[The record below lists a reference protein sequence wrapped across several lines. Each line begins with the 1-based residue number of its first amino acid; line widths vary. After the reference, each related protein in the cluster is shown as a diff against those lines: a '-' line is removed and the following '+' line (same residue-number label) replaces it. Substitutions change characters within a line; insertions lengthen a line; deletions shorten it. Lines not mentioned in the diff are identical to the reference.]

1 MKSASA
7 VAVESGRPAAL
18 KGVAADAVRLL
29 TFRSTREELARF
41 GRLHLAFGIFC
52 TWLVGMGRY
61 WDDPR
66 ANLAQHLG
74 VGSVVY
80 VFALSFVV
88 WLIVRPLRPARWS
101 YLNVC
106 AFVALVS
113 PPAILYAIPVER
125 LFTLETAASLNVWF
139 LATVAAWRVA
149 LLVFYLR
156 RQAALGWLAVTV
168 AGLLPLTVIVVSLT
182 ALNLERVAV
191 NVMGGLRET
200 TANDAAYAVLVG
212 LTVLAFLLIVPLMVV
227 YAVLV
232 AAAQRRARGPVSI
245 TSEHDAE

>member
-1 MKSASA
+1 MKSGGA
-7 VAVESGRPAAL
+7 VAVGSGRPATL

-52 TWLVGMGRY
+52 TWVVGMGRY

-80 VFALSFVV
+80 VFALSLVV
-88 WLIVRPLRPARWS
+88 WVIVLPLRPARWS

-125 LFTLETAASLNVWF
+125 LFTLETAARLNVWF

-156 RQAALGWLAVTV
+156 RQAALDWVEVTV
-168 AGLLPLTVIVVSLT
+168 AGLLPLAAIIVTLT
-182 ALNLERVAV
+182 FLNLERVAFDI
-191 NVMGGLRET
+191 MAGIRGT
-200 TANDAAYAVLVG
+200 TANDRAYAILVS
-212 LTVLAFLLIVPLMVV
+212 LTILSFLLIVPLMVV

-232 AAAQRRARGPVSI
+232 AAAQRRGRGPVSI
-245 TSEHDAE
+245 TSEHDAQ

>member
-1 MKSASA
+1 MKGACA
-7 VAVESGRPAAL
+7 VAVESVRPATL

-41 GRLHLAFGIFC
+41 GRRHLAFGIFC
-52 TWLVGMGRY
+52 AWLVGMGRY

-80 VFALSFVV
+80 VFALSLAV
-88 WLIVRPLRPARWS
+88 WLVVLPLRPARWS

-149 LLVFYLR
+149 LLVFYLG
-156 RQAALGWLAVTV
+156 RQAALGWLEVAV
-168 AGLLPLTVIVVSLT
+168 AGLLPLAAIVVTLT
-182 ALNLERVAV
+182 FLNLERVAFDLMAGV
-191 NVMGGLRET
+191 RGT
-200 TANDAAYAVLVG
+200 TANDRAYAVLVS
-212 LTVLAFLLIVPLMVV
+212 LTVLSFLLIVPLSLV

-232 AAAQRRARGPVSI
+232 AAARRRERGPVSI

>member
-1 MKSASA
+1 MKSANA
-7 VAVESGRPAAL
+7 VAVEGDRPVTL

-80 VFALSFVV
+80 VFVLAFVV
-88 WLIVRPLRPARWS
+88 WLIVLPLRPARWS

-139 LATVAAWRVA
+139 LAAVAAWRVA

-156 RQAALGWLAVTV
+156 RQAALGWLEVTV
-168 AGLLPLTVIVVSLT
+168 AGLLPLTAIVVTLT
-182 ALNLERVAV
+182 FLNLERVAFDI
-191 NVMGGLRET
+191 MAGIRGT
-200 TANDAAYAVLVG
+200 TANDRAYAILVS
-212 LTVLAFLLIVPLMVV
+212 LTVISFLLIVPLMIV

-245 TSEHDAE
+245 TSEHDAA

>member
-1 MKSASA
+1 LKSASA
-7 VAVESGRPAAL
+7 VAVESDRPATL

-41 GRLHLAFGIFC
+41 GRRHLAFGIFC
-52 TWLVGMGRY
+52 AWLVGMGRY

-80 VFALSFVV
+80 VFALS
-88 WLIVRPLRPARWS
+88 
-101 YLNVC
+101 
-106 AFVALVS
+106 FVALVS

-156 RQAALGWLAVTV
+156 RQAALDWLAVTV
-168 AGLLPLTVIVVSLT
+168 AGLLPLTAIVVALT
-182 ALNLERVAV
+182 VLNLERVAFDF
-191 NVMGGLRET
+191 MSGIRGT
-200 TANDAAYAVLVG
+200 TANDRAYGVLVS
-212 LTVLAFLLIVPLMVV
+212 LTIISFLLIGPLLLV
-227 YAVLV
+227 YIAL
-232 AAAQRRARGPVSI
+232 AAAAARSRGPVSL
-245 TSEHDAE
+245 TSEHDDQ

>member
-1 MKSASA
+1 MKSARA
-7 VAVESGRPAAL
+7 VAVESDRHATLG
-18 KGVAADAVRLL
+18 GVAADAVRLL

-41 GRLHLAFGIFC
+41 GRLHLAFGILC
-52 TWLVGMGRY
+52 AWLVGMGRY

-80 VFALSFVV
+80 VFVLAFVV
-88 WLIVRPLRPARWS
+88 WLIVLPLRPARWS

-156 RQAALGWLAVTV
+156 RQAALGWLEVTV
-168 AGLLPLTVIVVSLT
+168 AGLLPLTAIVVTLT
-182 ALNLERVAV
+182 FLNLERVAFDI
-191 NVMGGLRET
+191 MAGIRGT
-200 TANDAAYAVLVG
+200 TANDRAYAILVS
-212 LTVLAFLLIVPLMVV
+212 LTIISFLLIVPLSLV

-232 AAAQRRARGPVSI
+232 AAALRRARGPVSV

>member
-1 MKSASA
+1 MKGACA
-7 VAVESGRPAAL
+7 VAVESVRPAKL

-41 GRLHLAFGIFC
+41 GRRHLAFGIFC
-52 TWLVGMGRY
+52 AWLVGMGRY

-80 VFALSFVV
+80 VFALSLAV
-88 WLIVRPLRPARWS
+88 WLVVLPLRPARWS

-156 RQAALGWLAVTV
+156 RQAALGWLAVAV
-168 AGLLPLTVIVVSLT
+168 AGLLPLAAIVVT
-182 ALNLERVAV
+182 ALPSTGRWV
-191 NVMGGLRET
+191 R
-200 TANDAAYAVLVG
+200 
-212 LTVLAFLLIVPLMVV
+212 
-227 YAVLV
+227 
-232 AAAQRRARGPVSI
+232 S
-245 TSEHDAE
+245 S